1 MKKLS
6 VLVVPILIY
15 IFFNTSCTHMPDPEF
30 VPDPPT
36 DTTQNNPCSPDTV
49 YFQNEVLPLIVSSC
63 AKSGCH
69 DAATKAEKIN
79 LSDYNSILRT
89 GGIKVG
95 NPNGSEFI
103 EVITETRVKDRMPP
117 SPEPALSATQIE
129 LLKKWISQGAKNL
142 ACNANLNGC
151 DTSKTISFQKDIM
164 PVIELNCKGCHS
176 AYSAGGGVK
185 LTNYTEVKNVV
196 TGGVLIG
203 VMDQV
208 GGFKPMPPAGNKV
221 DRCNISKIKI
231 WIRNGAPNN

>member
-6 VLVVPILIY
+6 VLVVPVLIY
-15 IFFNTSCTHMPDPEF
+15 LFFNTSCTHMPDPEF

-49 YFQNEVLPLIVSSC
+49 YFQNGVLPLIVSSC

-69 DAATKAEKIN
+69 DAATKAERIN
-79 LSDYNSILRT
+79 LSDYNS
-89 GGIKVG
+89 
-95 NPNGSEFI
+95 
-103 EVITETRVKDRMPP
+103 
-117 SPEPALSATQIE
+117 LSAIQIE

-176 AYSAGGGVK
+176 AYSAGGGIK

-196 TGGVLIG
+196 TGGVLK
-203 VMDQV
+203 QS
-208 GGFKPMPPAGNKV
+208 
-221 DRCNISKIKI
+221 R
-231 WIRNGAPNN
+231 